1 MLPATYAKLRSECP
15 LLGVNRTVCRDQIS
29 AHRKGPKMGVLQGV
43 FLAKLIE
50 NCQFNSYL
58 SEFGGSLLRYQ
69 WHRQVADFREI
80 VGNASFLRPR

>member
-1 MLPATYAKLRSECP
+1 MLPATYANLRSECP
-15 LLGVNRTVCRDQIS
+15 LLGISPTVCRDRIS

-58 SEFGGSLLRYQ
+58 SEVGGSLLRY
-69 WHRQVADFREI
+69 HFPDM
-80 VGNASFLRPR
+80 VGQ